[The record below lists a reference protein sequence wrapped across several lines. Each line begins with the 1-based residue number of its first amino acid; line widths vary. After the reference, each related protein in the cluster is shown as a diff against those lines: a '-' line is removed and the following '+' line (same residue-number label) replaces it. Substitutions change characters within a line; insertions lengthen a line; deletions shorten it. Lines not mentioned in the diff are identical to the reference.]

1 MGKLFLLLVGL
12 VVLELTVMIEVGS
25 VIGALPTVGLL
36 ILTAVLGSSL
46 VRSEGIKTL
55 FNAQQK
61 MQQGEMPGR
70 EVMGGMML
78 ALAGLLLIIPGFVTD
93 FFGILL
99 LQPWLRNKLAD
110 KLIGSNQFKMQMG
123 GFQARQQPFDEVPG
137 NDQPGQAAQRHHHR
151 RGVRAQGVTAALTF
165 LPSGPA
171 LMAQLLEAVAGIP
184 PGQSARRQIGHE
196 NAQIDPLFPSQFCPQ
211 PGSWQQEDK
220 QP

>member
-110 KLIGSNQFKMQMG
+110 KLIGSNQFRMQMG
-123 GFQARQQPFDEVPG
+123 GFQSRQQPFDEVPG
-137 NDQPGQAAQRHHHR
+137 SDQPGQSQRGGTTIEGEFER
-151 RGVRAQGVTAALTF
+151 K
-165 LPSGPA
+165 
-171 LMAQLLEAVAGIP
+171 E
-184 PGQSARRQIGHE
+184 
-196 NAQIDPLFPSQFCPQ
+196 
-211 PGSWQQEDK
+211 
-220 QP
+220 

>member
-1 MGKLFLLLVGL
+1 MAGWQRHQPLWHFVSGSFTFIRTEVVMGKLFLLLVGL

-137 NDQPGQAAQRHHHR
+137 NDQAGQAPR
-151 RGVRAQGVTAALTF
+151 
-165 LPSGPA
+165 SGTTI
-171 LMAQLLEAVAGIP
+171 EGEFE
-184 PGQSARRQIGHE
+184 RKE
-196 NAQIDPLFPSQFCPQ
+196 
-211 PGSWQQEDK
+211 
-220 QP
+220 

>member
-110 KLIGSNQFKMQMG
+110 KLIGSNQFRMQMG
-123 GFQARQQPFDEVPG
+123 GFQSSQQPFDEVPG
-137 NDQPGQAAQRHHHR
+137 SDQPGQSP
-151 RGVRAQGVTAALTF
+151 RGGTTIEGEFERK
-165 LPSGPA
+165 
-171 LMAQLLEAVAGIP
+171 E
-184 PGQSARRQIGHE
+184 
-196 NAQIDPLFPSQFCPQ
+196 
-211 PGSWQQEDK
+211 
-220 QP
+220 

>member
-1 MGKLFLLLVGL
+1 MAGWQRHQRLSHFASGSFTFIRTEVVMGKLFLLLVGL

-137 NDQPGQAAQRHHHR
+137 NDQPGQSPR
-151 RGVRAQGVTAALTF
+151 
-165 LPSGPA
+165 SGTTI
-171 LMAQLLEAVAGIP
+171 EGEFE
-184 PGQSARRQIGHE
+184 RKE
-196 NAQIDPLFPSQFCPQ
+196 
-211 PGSWQQEDK
+211 
-220 QP
+220 

>member
-55 FNAQQK
+55 FSAQQK
-61 MQQGEMPGR
+61 MQMGEMPGR
-70 EVMGGMML
+70 EVMVGMML

-93 FFGILL
+93 IFGVLL

-110 KLIGSNQFKMQMG
+110 KLIGSSQFRMQMG
-123 GFQARQQPFDEVPG
+123 GFQQGTQSPFG
-137 NDQPGQAAQRHHHR
+137 NAPSDDHLGHAK
-151 RGVRAQGVTAALTF
+151 QGGTTIEGEF
-165 LPSGPA
+165 
-171 LMAQLLEAVAGIP
+171 E
-184 PGQSARRQIGHE
+184 RKE
-196 NAQIDPLFPSQFCPQ
+196 
-211 PGSWQQEDK
+211 
-220 QP
+220 

>member
-110 KLIGSNQFKMQMG
+110 KLIGSNQFRMQMG
-123 GFQARQQPFDEVPG
+123 GFQSRQQPFDEVPG
-137 NDQPGQAAQRHHHR
+137 SDQPGQSQR
-151 RGVRAQGVTAALTF
+151 
-165 LPSGPA
+165 
-171 LMAQLLEAVAGIP
+171 AGTTIE
-184 PGQSARRQIGHE
+184 GEFERKE
-196 NAQIDPLFPSQFCPQ
+196 
-211 PGSWQQEDK
+211 
-220 QP
+220 

>member
-1 MGKLFLLLVGL
+1 MAGWQRHQRLSHFASDSFTFIRTEVVMGKLFLLLVGL

-61 MQQGEMPGR
+61 MQQGEMPRR

-137 NDQPGQAAQRHHHR
+137 NDQPGQAPR
-151 RGVRAQGVTAALTF
+151 
-165 LPSGPA
+165 SGTTI
-171 LMAQLLEAVAGIP
+171 EGEFE
-184 PGQSARRQIGHE
+184 RKE
-196 NAQIDPLFPSQFCPQ
+196 
-211 PGSWQQEDK
+211 
-220 QP
+220 

>member
-12 VVLELTVMIEVGS
+12 VLLELTVMIEVGS

-36 ILTAVLGSSL
+36 VLTAVLGSSL

-55 FNAQQK
+55 LNAQQK

-110 KLIGSNQFKMQMG
+110 KLIGSSQFRMQMG
-123 GFQARQQPFDEVPG
+123 GFQQGTQSPFG
-137 NDQPGQAAQRHHHR
+137 NAPSDDHLGHAK
-151 RGVRAQGVTAALTF
+151 QGGTTIEGEF
-165 LPSGPA
+165 
-171 LMAQLLEAVAGIP
+171 E
-184 PGQSARRQIGHE
+184 RKE
-196 NAQIDPLFPSQFCPQ
+196 
-211 PGSWQQEDK
+211 
-220 QP
+220 

>member
-1 MGKLFLLLVGL
+1 MAGWQRHRRLSGLAGGSFTFTRTEVVMGKLFLLLVGL

-110 KLIGSNQFKMQMG
+110 KLIGSNQFRMQMG
-123 GFQARQQPFDEVPG
+123 GFQGRQQPFDEVPG
-137 NDQPGQAAQRHHHR
+137 SDQPGQSP
-151 RGVRAQGVTAALTF
+151 RAGTTIEGEF
-165 LPSGPA
+165 
-171 LMAQLLEAVAGIP
+171 E
-184 PGQSARRQIGHE
+184 RKE
-196 NAQIDPLFPSQFCPQ
+196 
-211 PGSWQQEDK
+211 
-220 QP
+220 

>member
-99 LQPWLRNKLAD
+99 LQPWLRNKLAE
-110 KLIGSNQFKMQMG
+110 KLIGSNQFRMQMG
-123 GFQARQQPFDEVPG
+123 GFQCRQQPFDEVPG
-137 NDQPGQAAQRHHHR
+137 SDQPGQSP
-151 RGVRAQGVTAALTF
+151 RGGTTIEGEFERK
-165 LPSGPA
+165 
-171 LMAQLLEAVAGIP
+171 E
-184 PGQSARRQIGHE
+184 
-196 NAQIDPLFPSQFCPQ
+196 
-211 PGSWQQEDK
+211 
-220 QP
+220 

>member
-55 FNAQQK
+55 FSAQQK
-61 MQQGEMPGR
+61 MQMGEMPGR

-93 FFGILL
+93 IFGVLL

-110 KLIGSNQFKMQMG
+110 KLIGSSQFRMQMG
-123 GFQARQQPFDEVPG
+123 GFQQGTQSPFGNAPSDDHLGHAQQG
-137 NDQPGQAAQRHHHR
+137 
-151 RGVRAQGVTAALTF
+151 
-165 LPSGPA
+165 GPTI
-171 LMAQLLEAVAGIP
+171 EGEFE
-184 PGQSARRQIGHE
+184 RKE
-196 NAQIDPLFPSQFCPQ
+196 
-211 PGSWQQEDK
+211 
-220 QP
+220 

>member
-1 MGKLFLLLVGL
+1 MAGWQRHQWLSHFASSSFTFIRTEVVMGKLFLLLVGL

-123 GFQARQQPFDEVPG
+123 GFQARQQPFDEGPG
-137 NDQPGQAAQRHHHR
+137 NDQPGQAPR
-151 RGVRAQGVTAALTF
+151 
-165 LPSGPA
+165 SGTTI
-171 LMAQLLEAVAGIP
+171 EGEFE
-184 PGQSARRQIGHE
+184 RKE
-196 NAQIDPLFPSQFCPQ
+196 
-211 PGSWQQEDK
+211 
-220 QP
+220 

>member
-110 KLIGSNQFKMQMG
+110 KLIGSNQFRMQMG
-123 GFQARQQPFDEVPG
+123 GFQSRQQPFDEVPG
-137 NDQPGQAAQRHHHR
+137 SDQPGQSP
-151 RGVRAQGVTAALTF
+151 RGGTTIEGEFERK
-165 LPSGPA
+165 
-171 LMAQLLEAVAGIP
+171 E
-184 PGQSARRQIGHE
+184 
-196 NAQIDPLFPSQFCPQ
+196 
-211 PGSWQQEDK
+211 
-220 QP
+220 

>member
-46 VRSEGIKTL
+46 VRNEGIKTL
-55 FNAQQK
+55 FSAQQK
-61 MQQGEMPGR
+61 MQMGEMPGR

-93 FFGILL
+93 FVGVLL

-110 KLIGSNQFKMQMG
+110 KLIGSNPFRMQMG
-123 GFQARQQPFDEVPG
+123 GV
-137 NDQPGQAAQRHHHR
+137 N
-151 RGVRAQGVTAALTF
+151 QGVQSPF
-165 LPSGPA
+165 GQPSSEEPR
-171 LMAQLLEAVAGIP
+171 V
-184 PGQSARRQIGHE
+184 
-196 NAQIDPLFPSQFCPQ
+196 Q
-211 PGSWQQEDK
+211 PK
-220 QP
+220 QGGTTIEGEFERKE

>member
-1 MGKLFLLLVGL
+1 MVGWQRHQPLSHVASGSFTFIRTEVVMGKLFLLLVGL

-123 GFQARQQPFDEVPG
+123 GFQARQQPFDEVSG
-137 NDQPGQAAQRHHHR
+137 NDQLGQAPR
-151 RGVRAQGVTAALTF
+151 
-165 LPSGPA
+165 SGTTI
-171 LMAQLLEAVAGIP
+171 EGEFE
-184 PGQSARRQIGHE
+184 RKE
-196 NAQIDPLFPSQFCPQ
+196 
-211 PGSWQQEDK
+211 
-220 QP
+220 

>member
-110 KLIGSNQFKMQMG
+110 KLIGSNQFRMQMG
-123 GFQARQQPFDEVPG
+123 GFQRRQQPFDEVPG
-137 NDQPGQAAQRHHHR
+137 SDQPGQSP
-151 RGVRAQGVTAALTF
+151 RGGTTIEGEFERK
-165 LPSGPA
+165 
-171 LMAQLLEAVAGIP
+171 E
-184 PGQSARRQIGHE
+184 
-196 NAQIDPLFPSQFCPQ
+196 
-211 PGSWQQEDK
+211 
-220 QP
+220 

>member
-12 VVLELTVMIEVGS
+12 VLLELTVMIEVGS

-36 ILTAVLGSSL
+36 VLTAVLGSSL

-55 FNAQQK
+55 LNAQQK

-99 LQPWLRNKLAD
+99 LQPWLRNRLAD
-110 KLIGSNQFKMQMG
+110 KQVGSSQFRMQMG
-123 GFQARQQPFDEVPG
+123 GFQAQQPPFGAHPG
-137 NDQPGQAAQRHHHR
+137 EGQPDQAK
-151 RGVRAQGVTAALTF
+151 RGGTTIEGEFERK
-165 LPSGPA
+165 
-171 LMAQLLEAVAGIP
+171 E
-184 PGQSARRQIGHE
+184 
-196 NAQIDPLFPSQFCPQ
+196 
-211 PGSWQQEDK
+211 
-220 QP
+220 

>member
-1 MGKLFLLLVGL
+1 MAGWQRHRRLSGLAGGSFTFTRTEVVMGKLFLLLVGL

-99 LQPWLRNKLAD
+99 LQPWLRNKLAG
-110 KLIGSNQFKMQMG
+110 KLIGSNQFRMQMG
-123 GFQARQQPFDEVPG
+123 GFQSRRQPFDEVPG
-137 NDQPGQAAQRHHHR
+137 SDQPGQSQR
-151 RGVRAQGVTAALTF
+151 
-165 LPSGPA
+165 
-171 LMAQLLEAVAGIP
+171 AGTTIE
-184 PGQSARRQIGHE
+184 GEFERKE
-196 NAQIDPLFPSQFCPQ
+196 
-211 PGSWQQEDK
+211 
-220 QP
+220 

>member
-1 MGKLFLLLVGL
+1 MGKLLLLLVGL

-55 FNAQQK
+55 FRAQQK

-99 LQPWLRNKLAD
+99 LQPWLRNRLAD
-110 KLIGSNQFKMQMG
+110 KLVGSGQFRMQMG
-123 GFQARQQPFDEVPG
+123 GFQAQQPPFEAGPDEG
-137 NDQPGQAAQRHHHR
+137 QPGRVN
-151 RGVRAQGVTAALTF
+151 RGGTTIEGEFERK
-165 LPSGPA
+165 
-171 LMAQLLEAVAGIP
+171 E
-184 PGQSARRQIGHE
+184 
-196 NAQIDPLFPSQFCPQ
+196 
-211 PGSWQQEDK
+211 
-220 QP
+220 

>member
-1 MGKLFLLLVGL
+1 MASWQRHRRLSGLAGGSFTFTRTEVVMGKLFLLLVGL

-110 KLIGSNQFKMQMG
+110 KLIGSSQFRMQMG
-123 GFQARQQPFDEVPG
+123 GFQSRQQPFDEVPG
-137 NDQPGQAAQRHHHR
+137 SDQPGQSQRGGTTIEGEFER
-151 RGVRAQGVTAALTF
+151 K
-165 LPSGPA
+165 
-171 LMAQLLEAVAGIP
+171 E
-184 PGQSARRQIGHE
+184 
-196 NAQIDPLFPSQFCPQ
+196 
-211 PGSWQQEDK
+211 
-220 QP
+220 

>member
-1 MGKLFLLLVGL
+1 MAGWQRHRRLSGLASGSLTFTRTEVVMGKLFLLLVGL

-110 KLIGSNQFKMQMG
+110 KLIGSNQFRMQMG
-123 GFQARQQPFDEVPG
+123 GFQSRQQPFDEVPG
-137 NDQPGQAAQRHHHR
+137 SDQPGQSP
-151 RGVRAQGVTAALTF
+151 RGGTTIEGEFERK
-165 LPSGPA
+165 
-171 LMAQLLEAVAGIP
+171 E
-184 PGQSARRQIGHE
+184 
-196 NAQIDPLFPSQFCPQ
+196 
-211 PGSWQQEDK
+211 
-220 QP
+220 

>member
-123 GFQARQQPFDEVPG
+123 GFQARQQPFDEVSG
-137 NDQPGQAAQRHHHR
+137 NDQPGQAPR
-151 RGVRAQGVTAALTF
+151 
-165 LPSGPA
+165 SGTTI
-171 LMAQLLEAVAGIP
+171 EGEFE
-184 PGQSARRQIGHE
+184 RKE
-196 NAQIDPLFPSQFCPQ
+196 
-211 PGSWQQEDK
+211 
-220 QP
+220 

>member
-110 KLIGSNQFKMQMG
+110 KLIGSNQFRMQMG
-123 GFQARQQPFDEVPG
+123 DFQRRQQPFDEVPG
-137 NDQPGQAAQRHHHR
+137 CDQPGQSP
-151 RGVRAQGVTAALTF
+151 RGGTTIEGEFERK
-165 LPSGPA
+165 
-171 LMAQLLEAVAGIP
+171 E
-184 PGQSARRQIGHE
+184 
-196 NAQIDPLFPSQFCPQ
+196 
-211 PGSWQQEDK
+211 
-220 QP
+220 